1 MANETTIRVG
11 TTIDGDLRGDEDVVV
26 EGRVHGSIDV
36 AGSVTVARTGVVRGD
51 VRGRT
56 VAVAGVLV
64 GSVEAADEIAVLG
77 SARVVGDLVAPSIAV
92 AETAT
97 FTGRTAQAPNAPD
110 AAESMTPP
118 PVLSAEDTSRNRP
131 GPRRAPVPS
140 FPLLRRATGRRRA
153 MP

>member
-36 AGSVTVARTGVVRGD
+36 AGRVTLARTGVVRGD
-51 VRGRT
+51 VRGRI
-56 VAVAGVLV
+56 VVIAGVLV
-64 GSVEAADEIAVLG
+64 GSVEAADAIDVLG
-77 SARVVGDLVAPSIAV
+77 SARVVGDLVAPSITV

-97 FTGRTAQAPNAPD
+97 FHGRADQAASVPD
-110 AAESMTPP
+110 ATESMTPP
-118 PVLSAEDTSRNRP
+118 PVLSAEDTSRDRP
-131 GPRRAPVPS
+131 GLRRAPVPS